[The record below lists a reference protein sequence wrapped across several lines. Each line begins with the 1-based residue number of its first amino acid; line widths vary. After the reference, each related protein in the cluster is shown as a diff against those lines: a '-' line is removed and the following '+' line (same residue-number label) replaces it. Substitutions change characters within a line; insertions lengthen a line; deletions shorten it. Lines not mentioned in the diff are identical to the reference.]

1 MTRRTSVFQS
11 LLVLA
16 LLCVGMLFAQQRPA
30 DNINPQLHPHL
41 AKAQRICNQAY
52 DALVE
57 AQGANDF
64 DMEGHAA
71 KAKQLLVE
79 ASHQIKAAA
88 MAANKEGK
96 HPGSKIPGGVLPP
109 VH

>member
-1 MTRRTSVFQS
+1 MTRRTSLLQS

-16 LLCVGMLFAQQRPA
+16 LLCVGMLFAQERPA
-30 DNINPQLHPHL
+30 ENINPNLHPHL
-41 AKAQRICNQAY
+41 AKAQRLCDQAY

-79 ASHQIKAAA
+79 ASHQMKAAA
-88 MAANKEGK
+88 LAANKERK
-96 HPGSKIPGGVLPP
+96 K
-109 VH
+109 